1 MEIYCLDKNVYFFI
15 TFCIRSSGRN
25 YRYLMNETNLTNCAL
40 DFLGENTWP
49 SQNYATWAHS
59 DNTFANS
66 TPNSTQSA
74 VECHFEPL
82 IIDHIFWRTKNP
94 KNVNVRTTGFKVLQW
109 KTSCNSMRVEEKE
122 LRNFDANATCPTK
135 EMTVFYLNY
144 TECLNKTSFST
155 LNWILQ
161 TLDTNCDSHNMIS
174 LSDHDAITATISIE
188 KLGNVDIRIRN

>member
-109 KTSCNSMRVEEKE
+109 KTSCNSMRGEEEEEEEEQEEKE
-122 LRNFDANATCPTK
+122 EEEK
-135 EMTVFYLNY
+135 EDEEEEEDEKEKGKG
-144 TECLNKTSFST
+144 TEISQDRGQLFLILDFIGAIIISWNKFWR
-155 LNWILQ
+155 L
-161 TLDTNCDSHNMIS
+161 
-174 LSDHDAITATISIE
+174 
-188 KLGNVDIRIRN
+188 